1 MLNEIKYIHRNRLYF
16 RIPSTTTTKSMIRMM
31 NLDFVSSI
39 RDVMLSR
46 IRVRKMSR

>member
-1 MLNEIKYIHRNRLYF
+1 MYF
-16 RIPSTTTTKSMIRMM
+16 HIPITTTTKSMIRKM

>member
-1 MLNEIKYIHRNRLYF
+1 MCF
-16 RIPSTTTTKSMIRMM
+16 RILITTTTKSMIIKM